1 MCIRDRIE
9 QARAYAEHGTPV
21 EDQVTQNYVT
31 LAERVPHN
39 DLRALIALAEG
50 MRLGDAD
57 PDPADPPQQPILF
70 ATGSEDAILERSK
83 RLADATPNGTFVEL
97 PGRHHF
103 NAPGSRVFRQAAVEF
118 LAG

>member
-1 MCIRDRIE
+1 
-9 QARAYAEHGTPV
+9 
-21 EDQVTQNYVT
+21 
-31 LAERVPHN
+31 
-39 DLRALIALAEG
+39 

-57 PDPADPPQQPILF
+57 PDPAHPPEQPILF

-83 RLADATPNGTFVEL
+83 MLADATPNGEFVEL

-118 LAG
+118 FGTAT